1 MPGNILGPTEAEIL
15 STTTAPCK
23 STVALCRMASVVM
36 AIMAHPDDAELSCG
50 GTLLRWQSEGA
61 AVVLV
66 DLTAGQ
72 LGTRGSAAQRW
83 QEAQAAA
90 RILRPL
96 ARIGLGWEDGFFQD
110 SPAAQKT
117 LIDLIR
123 RYAPKVILTNALN
136 DRHPDHRRAAC
147 LVERA
152 AFLSGLR
159 RIRTAYPA
167 YRPSHLFFAIQDRW
181 QKPSFVV
188 DITPFWDQKLA
199 LIRAYESQFVYR
211 PGDTD
216 PPSYLTRPDF
226 FPHLEA
232 RAREMGHFIGVRY
245 GEGFL
250 SRTPLPSLPWP
261 LW

>member
-1 MPGNILGPTEAEIL
+1 MPNTN
-15 STTTAPCK
+15 APRK
-23 STVALCRMASVVM
+23 STVALSPMASVVM

-61 AVVLV
+61 AVVIV

-83 QEAQAAA
+83 REAQAAA

-96 ARIGLGWEDGFFQD
+96 ARIGLGWEDGFFED
-110 SPAAQKT
+110 TPPAQKT

-123 RYAPKVILTNALN
+123 RYAPKVVLTNALE
-136 DRHPDHRRAAC
+136 DRHPDHGRAAR

-152 AFLSGLR
+152 VFLSGLR
-159 RIRTAYPA
+159 RLRTAYPA
-167 YRPSHLFFAIQDRW
+167 YRPPYLFFAIQDRW
-181 QKPSFVV
+181 QRPSFVV
-188 DITPFWDQKLA
+188 DITAFWTQKLA
-199 LIRAYESQFVYR
+199 LVRAYESQFVYR
-211 PGDTD
+211 PGDQD
-216 PPSYLTRPDF
+216 PPSYLTRLEF

-232 RAREMGHFIGVRY
+232 RAREMGHFIGVPY
-245 GEGFL
+245 GEGFI
-250 SRTPLPSLPWP
+250 SRAPLPALPWS